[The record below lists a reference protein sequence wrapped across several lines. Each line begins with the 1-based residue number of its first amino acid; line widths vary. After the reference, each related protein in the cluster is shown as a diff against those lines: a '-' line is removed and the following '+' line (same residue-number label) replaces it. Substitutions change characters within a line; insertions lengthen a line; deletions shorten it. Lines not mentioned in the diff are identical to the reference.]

1 MKENKNLVSIIL
13 NCYNGEKYLE
23 DALKT
28 VINQSYDNWELI
40 FWDNRSTDNS
50 KKIFDSFKSEKFRYF
65 YSNKH
70 TPLYEA
76 RNLAL
81 KECRGKYIAFIDSD
95 DYWET
100 NKLEKQI
107 SLFENKRVG
116 VVYGNLWIYNE
127 KLKKK
132 KLFSKNLLLKGK
144 VFDKIFSDYKIGVI
158 TSVLKKE
165 TLIQNNIKFES
176 IYNHIGDF
184 DLFIK
189 LSMICEFDAIQ
200 EPVATYRVH
209 GENLS
214 LKNREKEI
222 IEMKHWYKINKKILN
237 KSQETEYM
245 IKIYSR
251 EFINLKLNK
260 SFKEALNF
268 FLKRREPQKKIKNYF
283 LLFIPL
289 FILKKIMWYQ

>member
-50 KKIFDSFKSEKFRYF
+50 KKIFDSFESEKFRYF

-81 KECRGKYIAFIDSD
+81 KECRGKYIAFIDAD

-132 KLFSKNLLLKGK
+132 K
-144 VFDKIFSDYKIGVI
+144 Y
-158 TSVLKKE
+158 
-165 TLIQNNIKFES
+165 
-176 IYNHIGDF
+176 
-184 DLFIK
+184 
-189 LSMICEFDAIQ
+189 
-200 EPVATYRVH
+200 
-209 GENLS
+209 
-214 LKNREKEI
+214 
-222 IEMKHWYKINKKILN
+222 
-237 KSQETEYM
+237 
-245 IKIYSR
+245 
-251 EFINLKLNK
+251 
-260 SFKEALNF
+260 
-268 FLKRREPQKKIKNYF
+268 
-283 LLFIPL
+283 
-289 FILKKIMWYQ
+289 